1 MPVTLPEALRQA
13 MRSWATGVSIVT
25 TTHQGRPYG
34 MTVSSLTS
42 ISLDPPYILVALA
55 HESHTRRA
63 VVQAG
68 FFGVTLLAEDQH
80 PLSERF
86 AGQVEG
92 PVRFAGIE
100 TFTLT
105 TGAPLL
111 AGGLAFL
118 DCRVAR
124 TWEVGTHTLVVGAV
138 LAARRGRQARPL
150 IYFDR
155 DYRRLAT

>member
-25 TTHQGRPYG
+25 TTHQGQPYG

-42 ISLDPPYILVALA
+42 VSLDPPYILVALA

-68 FFGVTLLAEDQH
+68 HFGITVLAEDQQ
-80 PLSERF
+80 PLAERF

-92 PVRFAGIE
+92 PLRFVGVE

-118 DCRVAR
+118 DCRVAY

-138 LAARRGRQARPL
+138 LAARRGHQAGPL
-150 IYFDR
+150 LYFDR
-155 DYRRLAT
+155 DYRRLAI